1 MTLVSRLKTTGPGI
15 AMGAAAATTV
25 LAILGIAGTVM
36 SMHCAPD
43 AFACGTS
50 PAAIV
55 AATST
60 LTPAPDKDQERL
72 DTALPP
78 PPTPAPAAKTV
89 ATDQVIAVAR
99 NEMIIGTFDM
109 LTQPLVPSTRP
120 AAAADTK
127 AEAVAEAALPK
138 VDLPMAAT
146 EAHELVAKRSA
157 AAVANS
163 EAARAIDRELGGDA
177 ATETTLAYAP
187 AVVPK
192 APEPAAKPA
201 AERTAKA
208 SAPGV
213 RTVGGAGVNVRSGP
227 GKSTEKLFALAGGT
241 EVTVKEDR
249 GGWLHIVDA
258 KGRSGWAYKTYLKP

>member
-1 MTLVSRLKTTGPGI
+1 MTLVSRLKTTGPAI
-15 AMGAAAATTV
+15 AMGAAAATTL

-43 AFACGTS
+43 AVACGTS

-55 AATST
+55 AASVPA
-60 LTPAPDKDQERL
+60 PAPDKDQERL
-72 DTALPP
+72 ATALPP
-78 PPTPAPAAKTV
+78 TPTLAATTV

-99 NEMIIGTFDM
+99 NDMIISTFDM

-120 AAAADTK
+120 AATTE

-138 VDLPMAAT
+138 VDLPMTAT
-146 EAHELVAKRSA
+146 ESHDLVATRSTTA
-157 AAVANS
+157 LADS
-163 EAARAIDRELGGDA
+163 EAAKAIDRELGGGA
-177 ATETTLAYAP
+177 AAEPTLAYAP
-187 AVVPK
+187 TAVPK
-192 APEPAAKPA
+192 AKKPA
-201 AERTAKA
+201 AELAPKATANA
-208 SAPGV
+208 DL

-227 GKSTEKLFALAGGT
+227 SKSSGKLFALAGGA

-249 GGWLHIVDA
+249 GGWLHVVDA